1 MIHPYN
7 NNYFGLGTF
16 SQSVAGYLLISNAM
30 LFVEKV
36 ASQKAMQTALP
47 RLRNWLI
54 HLFNRQEISDKRENF
69 LFLSNNKW

>member
-7 NNYFGLGTF
+7 SIYFGLGTF

-47 RLRNWLI
+47 RLRN
-54 HLFNRQEISDKRENF
+54 
-69 LFLSNNKW
+69 